1 MSYTTGRRERGGIGR
16 RAGLRILSRKGCGF
30 NSRRSHS
37 RLLVRSPLHLLPFLP
52 PLPRCLGTS
61 IALTALSGRTSR

>member
-1 MSYTTGRRERGGIGR
+1 MSYTTGRERGGIGR

-37 RLLVRSPLHLLPFLP
+37 SLFVRSPLHLLPFLP
-52 PLPRCLGTS
+52 PLPRRPAASARPL
-61 IALTALSGRTSR
+61 L